1 MYCLGREYTWLLI
14 YLLPLF
20 LSFNDWKY
28 LPYLVLLLFNCGIIF
43 FERYCLWSTV
53 AKPVKYECSNQKV
66 TSVLILKNL
75 EKNQG
80 LNYPY
85 TLVLLG
91 KRSLKFLNTWPLTHV
106 LFVLV
111 QISKYTPT
119 YGWLV
124 STCFPTVLPW
134 SIFCWKQL
142 KRIYLKWPPEV
153 CDFHYCVCVCA
164 YIAEAL
170 VLVSC
175 MVTQKFKFGNNT
187 YRWNVGFFTVKMLF
201 WQWMKHITSTK
212 H

>member
-1 MYCLGREYTWLLI
+1 MWSLYFQELCWWMYCLGREYTWLLI

-28 LPYLVLLLFNCGIIF
+28 LPHLVLLLFNCGIIF

-91 KRSLKFLNTWPLTHV
+91 KRSLKFLNTWPLLTHV
-106 LFVLV
+106 LFTPQPSELEGYCRHGPGGRAAGRAAAKLAEP
-111 QISKYTPT
+111 IS
-119 YGWLV
+119 L
-124 STCFPTVLPW
+124 
-134 SIFCWKQL
+134 
-142 KRIYLKWPPEV
+142 
-153 CDFHYCVCVCA
+153 
-164 YIAEAL
+164 
-170 VLVSC
+170 
-175 MVTQKFKFGNNT
+175 
-187 YRWNVGFFTVKMLF
+187 
-201 WQWMKHITSTK
+201 
-212 H
+212 

>member
-1 MYCLGREYTWLLI
+1 MANRLAKEWANVKLLQFPTCWPI
-14 YLLPLF
+14 KGLF
-20 LSFNDWKY
+20 VHWSRGWGVLSFSER
-28 LPYLVLLLFNCGIIF
+28 LV
-43 FERYCLWSTV
+43 
-53 AKPVKYECSNQKV
+53 
-66 TSVLILKNL
+66 
-75 EKNQG
+75 
-80 LNYPY
+80 
-85 TLVLLG
+85 
-91 KRSLKFLNTWPLTHV
+91 
-106 LFVLV
+106 VLV

-142 KRIYLKWPPEV
+142 RRIYLKWPPEV
-153 CDFHYCVCVCA
+153 CDFHYSVCVCA